1 MPKVGQEP
9 VRRAALVSATIEE
22 IGRAGSLEVTVG
34 QIAKSA
40 GMSTAL
46 AHYYYDSKS
55 ALFLAAMQQILRE
68 FGSSVRQHLTGATTP
83 RARLAAIVAAS
94 LGPDQFSEHVVSAWL
109 VFYVESQRNAHAAR
123 LLNIYARRLHSN
135 LVDSLRPLV
144 GATDAHKIASG
155 AAAMIDGIYIR
166 SALQPTRQHGEVMV
180 GDYLDQMI
188 SACQGQLNPAGKMQ

>member
-9 VRRAALVSATIEE
+9 VRRAALISATIEE

-34 QIAKSA
+34 QIAKAA

-55 ALFLAAMQQILRE
+55 ALFLAAMRQILRD
-68 FGSSVRQHLTGATTP
+68 FGQSVRQHLTSATTP

-109 VFYVESQRNAHAAR
+109 VFYVESQRNPDAAR

-135 LVDSLRPLV
+135 LVGGLRPLV
-144 GATDAHKIASG
+144 GKADADRIASG

-166 SALQPTRQHGEVMV
+166 GALQPTPPNGEALV
-180 GDYLDQMI
+180 GEYLDQMI
-188 SACQGQLNPAGKMQ
+188 ASCQPNEGEF